1 MLIWVLSRMASE
13 LVLLDHCDQCWLQFE
28 IIGLNCRLSDLEY
41 SSWIIGL
48 QKSSIVF
55 VIGGL
60 LAASLCSSFCSC
72 LSSAM
77 VEFSAFFIFL
87 KLRSVFSNSVSAG
100 IRSIFYFLCINLSFL
115 KTKHT
120 NINRISLVNKYFQIG
135 LLKVS
140 G

>member
-1 MLIWVLSRMASE
+1 MISAGFNSKLLASTAGCLIA
-13 LVLLDHCDQCWLQFE
+13 
-28 IIGLNCRLSDLEY
+28 EY

-48 QKSSIVF
+48 QKSSIVS

-60 LAASLCSSFCSC
+60 LAASLCSSFYSC

-100 IRSIFYFLCINLSFL
+100 IRSIFCFLCINLSFL

-120 NINRISLVNKYFQIG
+120 NINRISMVNKYFQIG

-140 G
+140 DYN